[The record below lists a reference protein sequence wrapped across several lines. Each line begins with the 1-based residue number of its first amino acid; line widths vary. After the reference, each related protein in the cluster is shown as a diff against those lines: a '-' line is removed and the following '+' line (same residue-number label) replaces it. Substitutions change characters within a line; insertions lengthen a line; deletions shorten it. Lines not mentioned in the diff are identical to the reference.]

1 MSDTTN
7 PPRHV
12 LVVGAQCAGGARL
25 EGLENAARNLHAAL
39 VNPSLGGCVD
49 RSTDSLLIATRP
61 GHNQVHDAVTR
72 AAEAARRDGGPLVLA
87 LLGHGEGGRG
97 TPLHFVTSGQLNMP
111 DLDNVNVPTLLGK
124 TANHP
129 GLSGLIAIVDT
140 CLSGGAVPDTPV
152 ITAGREGGGVRFS
165 LLFAASAVGN
175 AYNLQLSTELTRLI
189 EDGLPRS
196 GDFLTV
202 DDELLG
208 ELRKRIRGQ
217 QPGRSVFDGGPY
229 HGNVLWLARNR
240 AVPFGPGLGPV
251 ASQAIRNAVQR
262 IDRHAQLLS
271 QDQLD
276 AWLRQHERTPD
287 VGSTDS
293 VSHVRDVRADLEVG
307 RRTLHLVDQE
317 FGPDL
322 TEDGLR
328 LAGLLAGLPQ
338 SVVRRDPAPLMR
350 DMIEHAVHRMR
361 AADGTHRVLAH
372 LVAATAYV
380 TRHGDRPPKQVIAWA
395 QDLHLT
401 EVISSRLREL
411 NHAPHGEDPLRLV
424 LVFAEGVDERIV
436 RVDSW
441 LIFGRAVFEGPSC
454 DCAPD
459 GGTDEALAAAV
470 GWAGKWANVAGRP
483 LRHIDIAAPTL
494 VLLDTPAE
502 ERTVRRQMLGV
513 TYTVTTRWSGLL
525 TPPPGTSVD
534 DLLQVGEQ
542 LLACLDDSG
551 CAGPRWLPAEKLVT
565 VQRLQE
571 HLRNHAFGQSVW
583 ALASLPETDW
593 ETVAQELLEHTPAL
607 IWPRRTTAGDAQA
620 VEASVGKHWR
630 SLPQQLAHAYRQQL
644 SGTGQGHDADLGPLA
659 GLRAVWHD
667 KDWQAFCRR
676 RAMRVVRAPD
686 ESTLEEWE

>member
-12 LVVGAQCAGGARL
+12 LVVGAQCEGGAQL
-25 EGLENAARNLHAAL
+25 EGLERAARNLHAAL

-49 RSTDSLLIATRP
+49 RRTDSLLIDTSP
-61 GHNQVHDAVTR
+61 GHNQVHDAVTL

-97 TPLHFVTSGQLNMP
+97 TPLHFVTSGRLNMP
-111 DLDNVNVPTLLGK
+111 DLDNVNVPNLLGK
-124 TANHP
+124 IANHP

-152 ITAGREGGGVRFS
+152 ITAGREEGGVRFS
-165 LLFAASAVGN
+165 LLFAASAVEN

-189 EDGLPRS
+189 EDGLPRG

-208 ELRKRIRGQ
+208 ELQKRIRGQ

-229 HGNVLWLARNR
+229 HGNVLWLSRNR

-251 ASQAIRNAVQR
+251 ASQAIRSAVQR
-262 IDRHAQLLS
+262 IDPHAQLFS

-276 AWLRQHERTPD
+276 AWLRQHERTPG
-287 VGSTDS
+287 VGGTDS
-293 VSHVRDVRADLEVG
+293 VSHVRDVRAELEVG
-307 RRTLHLVDQE
+307 RRALHLVDQE

-338 SVVRRDPAPLMR
+338 SIVRRDPAPLMR

-380 TRHGDRPPKQVIAWA
+380 TGHGDRPPKEVIAWA
-395 QDLHLT
+395 RDLHLT

-424 LVFAEGVDERIV
+424 LVFAEGADERIV

-459 GGTDEALAAAV
+459 GETDEALAAAV
-470 GWAGKWANVAGRP
+470 RWAGEWANVAGRP

-525 TPPPGTSVD
+525 APPPGTSVD

-551 CAGPRWLPAEKLVT
+551 CAGPQWLPAEKLVT
-565 VQRLQE
+565 VQQLQE
-571 HLRNHAFGQSVW
+571 HLRHHGFGQSVW

-607 IWPRRTTAGDAQA
+607 IWPRRTSVTDAQA

-644 SGTGQGHDADLGPLA
+644 SGTGHGHAADLGPLA